1 MEYAWALHMPE
12 EHAGSGRGTD
22 CLDANFSQKKSFI
35 NHFPELSVLLAAP
48 SGSVQLRAY
57 IEHSSPCSQSS
68 PACVY
73 FSNLITYSEWKLV
86 WAEEIFQNTLG
97 NQELRQGSS
106 VPNN

>member
-48 SGSVQLRAY
+48 SGWEGWLKEAL
-57 IEHSSPCSQSS
+57 
-68 PACVY
+68 A
-73 FSNLITYSEWKLV
+73 N
-86 WAEEIFQNTLG
+86 EEMFQNTLG